1 MIDKNKVIKALGY
14 CQCKVSYCDECPY
27 NDTGTADMPCIDRLM
42 RDAQYLLE
50 HEQETPQPVR
60 ESTSDFVRFNQG
72 ETICII
78 NRRYI
83 TDAAYDPDI
92 GQTWIKI
99 ESAKGIVKLDG
110 NIIDK
115 IAGDE

>member
-1 MIDKNKVIKALGY
+1 MVDRDKIIKALEW
-14 CQCKVSYCDECPY
+14 CESNFKCDECPY
-27 NDTGTADMPCIDRLM
+27 HDTEYICCE
-42 RDAQYLLE
+42 DALRHDVLLLLKGE
-50 HEQETPQPVR
+50 PEAPQPVR